1 MSQYPQ
7 HTNGVV
13 AADALRQARRVVV
26 KVGSALLVDASGAVN
41 RAWLERLGD
50 DLAALRAR
58 KTDVVIVTSG
68 AIALGRR
75 RLGLTGALRLEESQA
90 ASAAGQAALIDAWQ
104 AALGKHDINVAQ
116 VLLTIQDTEDRR
128 RYLNA
133 RATLEALLRLG
144 ALPVINENDTVATS
158 EIRYGDNDRLAAH
171 TAQITGADLLV
182 ILSDVDGF
190 YTSDP
195 RTDPTAEHVPFIEA
209 VSDDIVRRAG
219 GANKSAGVGV
229 GGMATKIAA
238 AKIAS
243 ANGCATLIAK
253 GALDQPLSAVET
265 GMRATLIAAGGTP
278 DTARKAWIRHRLAP
292 AGKIT
297 IDEGARD
304 ALKRG
309 ASLLAA
315 GVTSVAGDFA
325 RGDAISILCNG
336 DVIGQGISALDAADL
351 TRVKGLQSEAV
362 DEILG
367 VRRRAAVIDRNDL
380 VLATKN

>member
-1 MSQYPQ
+1 MLNEHKDTIGNDAS
-7 HTNGVV
+7 G
-13 AADALRQARRVVV
+13 ALRRARRVVV
-26 KVGSALLVDASGAVN
+26 KVGSALLVDGNGAVN
-41 RAWLERLGD
+41 RAWLRKLGED
-50 DLAALRAR
+50 VAALRAR

-75 RLGLTGALRLEESQA
+75 RLGLSGLLRLEESQA

-104 AALGKHDINVAQ
+104 AALGEHGINVAQ

-133 RATLEALLRLG
+133 RATLETLLRLG
-144 ALPVINENDTVATS
+144 AAPVINENDTVATS

-171 TAQITGADLLV
+171 AAQIVGADLLV
-182 ILSDVDGF
+182 ILSDVDG
-190 YTSDP
+190 YYSADP
-195 RTDPTAEHVPFIEA
+195 RSNPEAEHIPFIA
-209 VSDDIVRRAG
+209 AISDEIEQRAG
-219 GANKSAGVGV
+219 GANKLAGVGV

-238 AKIAS
+238 ARIAG
-243 ANGCATLIAK
+243 ANGCATVIAK
-253 GALDQPLSAVET
+253 GAVDHPLNAVEN
-265 GMRATLIAAGGTP
+265 GARATLIAAGGTP

-297 IDEGARD
+297 IDDGALG
-304 ALKRG
+304 AVKRG

-315 GVTSVAGDFA
+315 GVTGVSGDFMS
-325 RGDAISILCNG
+325 GDAISIVCG
-336 DVIGQGISALDAADL
+336 GATVGQGISALDAADL
-351 TRVKGLQSEAV
+351 TRVMGLQSDAV

-380 VLATKN
+380 VLTTRN